1 MNQALLG
8 MDQRLELRPGFAD
21 LARDLGTR
29 TLLDHVSQSEGM
41 LVLVRCHVCGDD
53 SAAPFIREGCWQYF
67 RCRGC
72 SLVFLHPQPSE
83 AFLDEHYQHY
93 LPTGGP
99 ARMAWR
105 RMMQPV
111 TAWSAALLERRCK
124 RPGRLLDVGCGHGFF
139 LKAMADLGWA
149 VEGIEISATGR
160 DYARDVFGLT
170 VSARTLPRAD
180 FADGQFDVIT
190 LFYVIEHLTN
200 PRAVLAEVRRL
211 LRPGGLVLLR
221 WPHTAPL
228 VRLLRPW
235 AESLKLYQAPSHL
248 FDFALRSMTILLN
261 NLGFRRIETTI
272 GGWTRPENRVARL
285 AASVFGRIAAGLDE
299 LSHGRWLLPGVSKT
313 TLALRGGSA

>member
-1 MNQALLG
+1 MS
-8 MDQRLELRPGFAD
+8 QRWEMRPGLAD
-21 LARDLGTR
+21 FARDSGTR
-29 TLLDHVSQSEGM
+29 TLLDHVGRSEGM
-41 LVLVRCHVCGDD
+41 PALIRCHVCGDD
-53 SAAPFIREGCWQYF
+53 SAAPFIREGCWQYD

-72 SLVFLHPQPSE
+72 GLVFLHPQPSE

-105 RMMQPV
+105 RMMQPM
-111 TAWSAALLERRCK
+111 TASSAALLEQRCR

-139 LKAMADLGWA
+139 LKAMADRGWA

-160 DYARDVFGLT
+160 DYARDVFGLK
-170 VSARTLPRAD
+170 VSGQPLPRAD

-248 FDFALRSMTILLN
+248 FDFAPRSMTILLN
-261 NLGFRRIETTI
+261 DLGFQGIETTI
-272 GGWTRPENRVARL
+272 GGWTCPENRVARV
-285 AASVFGRIAAGLDE
+285 AAAVFGRIAAGLDE
-299 LSHGRWLLPGVSKT
+299 LSHGHWLLPGVSKT